1 MVVAVDRP
9 VPSTAV
15 GWFASLRLR
24 ERLLLLV
31 ALAGLPGMAVAFYLA
46 ASWLENETT
55 QIEVSVERL
64 AKLAASRQDTV
75 IENARLVLVGVAQ
88 RIRDEAL
95 NVENCREYLSGWLDL
110 VPVLM
115 SLSLYDRDG
124 GRICATDDAELT
136 ADVADKDWF
145 GEVRQGDGFVL
156 GGYNFGESGRPLLV
170 AAYPLLFEQG
180 GFRGAVGLGIDLR
193 WLDFLSQTI
202 DLPEDATVTAI
213 TEDGDILVHAAEGP
227 TEGKNVGKLPS
238 QGALNEMAAMTSGTL
253 RAANQAGSPRVYGVQ
268 RTQSGE
274 VVVAVGHTPYLDYA
288 RYWDAMLNTLM
299 APMIVLAL
307 ALIAAGY
314 GAEAL
319 VARYVRSLTRT
330 AETIAGGDAS
340 VRSEVPYSLY
350 EIGQLAQALDR
361 MAAALGDDNQKLGSL
376 VEQRETLIRELN
388 HRVKN
393 NVQIVL
399 SMMRGAGADASDPKV
414 QERIAALSG
423 RIEAL
428 AQIHELLYQR
438 YDTEVPAL
446 ASYVQ
451 ELSTL
456 LGEFY
461 EEEVGPARVSGAV
474 DDIKLSIGQCISFG
488 LILNELVANAHK
500 HAFNDEDRGKIGV
513 EVVGEQADAGHD
525 VHLIV
530 SDDGKGLPES
540 FSLDEATSTGSRLI
554 RGLTQQLRG
563 EIWVERLQ
571 RGTAIH
577 VRFPSA
583 E

>member
-1 MVVAVDRP
+1 MVAAAERP
-9 VPSTAV
+9 VPSTAF
-15 GWFASLRLR
+15 GWLASRRLR

-46 ASWLENETT
+46 ASWLDNETA

-88 RIRDEAL
+88 RIRREAL

-110 VPVLM
+110 VPVLT
-115 SLSLYDRDG
+115 SLTLFDRDG
-124 GRICATDDAELT
+124 GRICATDDTELP

-145 GEVRQGDGFVL
+145 NEVRQGNGFVL
-156 GGYNFGESGRPLLV
+156 GGYTFGESGRPLLV

-180 GFRGAVGLGIDLR
+180 GFRGALGLGIDLR

-202 DLPEDATVTAI
+202 DLPEDTTVTAI
-213 TEDGDILVHAAEGP
+213 TEDGDILVHAAKGP
-227 TEGKNVGKLPS
+227 DEEEEDVGKLPS
-238 QGALNEMAAMTSGTL
+238 QDALRQMATMTSGTL
-253 RAANQAGSPRVYGVQ
+253 RATNQSGSPRVYGVQ
-268 RTQSGE
+268 RTKSGE
-274 VVVAVGHTPYLDYA
+274 IVVAVGHTPYLGYA

-307 ALIAAGY
+307 ALLAAGY
-314 GAEAL
+314 GAETL

-330 AETIAGGDAS
+330 AETIAGGDTSA
-340 VRSEVPYSLY
+340 RSEVPYSLY
-350 EIGQLAQALDR
+350 EIGQLAKALDS
-361 MAAALGDDNQKLGSL
+361 MAAALGDDNAKLGSL

-393 NVQIVL
+393 NMQIVL
-399 SMMRGAGADASDPKV
+399 SMMRGAGADTSDPKV

-423 RIEAL
+423 RIETL

-438 YDTEVPAL
+438 YDTEVPPL

-456 LGEFY
+456 LGDFY
-461 EEEVGPARVSGAV
+461 EEEVGPARVSAV
-474 DDIKLSIGQCISFG
+474 DDIELSIGQCISFG

-500 HAFNDEDRGKIGV
+500 HAFTDERRGRIGV
-513 EVVGEQADAGHD
+513 EVVGEPSDAGHD

-530 SDDGKGLPES
+530 SDDGKGLPED
-540 FSLDEATSTGSRLI
+540 FSLDDATSTGSRLM
-554 RGLTQQLRG
+554 RGLTRQLRG
-563 EIWVERLQ
+563 EFWSERLE
-571 RGTAIH
+571 RGTAMH
-577 VRFPSA
+577 VRFPAA

>member
-1 MVVAVDRP
+1 MVAAAERP
-9 VPSTAV
+9 VPSTAF
-15 GWFASLRLR
+15 GWLASLRLR

-46 ASWLENETT
+46 ASWLDNETA

-88 RIRDEAL
+88 RIRREAL

-110 VPVLM
+110 VPVLT
-115 SLSLYDRDG
+115 SLTLFDRDG
-124 GRICATDDAELT
+124 GRICATDDTELP

-145 GEVRQGDGFVL
+145 NEVRQGNGFVL
-156 GGYNFGESGRPLLV
+156 GGYTFGESGRPLLV

-180 GFRGAVGLGIDLR
+180 GFRGALGLGIDLR

-202 DLPEDATVTAI
+202 DLPEDTTVTAI
-213 TEDGDILVHAAEGP
+213 TEDGDILVHAAKGP
-227 TEGKNVGKLPS
+227 DEEEEDVGKLPS
-238 QGALNEMAAMTSGTL
+238 QDALRQMATMTSGTL
-253 RAANQAGSPRVYGVQ
+253 RATNQSGSPRVYGVQ
-268 RTQSGE
+268 RTKSGE
-274 VVVAVGHTPYLDYA
+274 IVVAVGHTPYLGYA

-307 ALIAAGY
+307 ALLAAGY
-314 GAEAL
+314 GAETL

-330 AETIAGGDAS
+330 AETIAGGDTSA
-340 VRSEVPYSLY
+340 RSEVPYSLY
-350 EIGQLAQALDR
+350 EIGQLAKALDS
-361 MAAALGDDNQKLGSL
+361 MAAALGDDNAKLGSL

-393 NVQIVL
+393 NMQIVL
-399 SMMRGAGADASDPKV
+399 SMMRGAGADTSDPKV

-423 RIEAL
+423 RIETL

-438 YDTEVPAL
+438 YDTEVPPL

-456 LGEFY
+456 LGDFY
-461 EEEVGPARVSGAV
+461 EEEVGPARVSAV
-474 DDIKLSIGQCISFG
+474 DDIELSIGQCISFG

-500 HAFNDEDRGKIGV
+500 HAFTDERRGRIGV
-513 EVVGEQADAGHD
+513 EVVGEPSDAGHD

-530 SDDGKGLPES
+530 SDDGKGLPED
-540 FSLDEATSTGSRLI
+540 FSLDDATSTGSRLM
-554 RGLTQQLRG
+554 RGLTRQLRG
-563 EIWVERLQ
+563 EFWSERLE
-571 RGTAIH
+571 RGTAMH
-577 VRFPSA
+577 VRFPAA